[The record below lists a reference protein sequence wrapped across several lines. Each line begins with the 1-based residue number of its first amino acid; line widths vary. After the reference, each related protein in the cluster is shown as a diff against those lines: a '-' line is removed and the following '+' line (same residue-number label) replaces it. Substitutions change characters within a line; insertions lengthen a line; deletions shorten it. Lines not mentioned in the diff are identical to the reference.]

1 MMEYNTNQFK
11 LENLRSA
18 PSRPTIPYA
27 QFPRPTLLDPEAS
40 FDGQRRSQSDEDD
53 DEDDSDSDSDADAT
67 TASRGSFQSD
77 SDAEMES
84 GAGSQHRRRRSN
96 YKTHPGS
103 APPKKPLVPQDGVPE
118 EVSWSQDDEPW
129 SDEESKSNSDNQE
142 LNNVS
147 DDDDLQVD
155 EEAALTGNA
164 RGKQRRRRRRNQHM
178 DQRIVNDSEITK
190 EEKKEADH
198 NVLKSML
205 IDGLFIAL
213 W

>member
-11 LENLRSA
+11 LENLRST

-40 FDGQRRSQSDEDD
+40 FDDGQRRSQSEDD
-53 DEDDSDSDSDADAT
+53 DDNEDSDADADAA
-67 TASRGSFQSD
+67 TASTGSFQSD

-96 YKTHPGS
+96 YKIQTGS
-103 APPKKPLVPQDGVPE
+103 ATSKNSLVRQDGVPE

-129 SDEESKSNSDNQE
+129 SDEEAKSNSDNQDP
-142 LNNVS
+142 NNVS

-164 RGKQRRRRRRNQHM
+164 RGKQRRKRRRNQHM
-178 DQRIVNDSEITK
+178 DQRIVNDAEITK
-190 EEKKEADH
+190 EEKKEADQ